1 MALPDPLA
9 LLRAYLLPL
18 VAPVPVVVRVP
29 DPRPEKLVQIRRV
42 GGPAVAPVRDRPRID
57 VLAWAA
63 TDAEAVAL
71 QSTARSAIWALRGT
85 GTLGVMVYDVEEFL
99 GPRLDDDP
107 EYAVPRCWATYQL
120 TIRADDITP
129 APAT

>member
-9 LLRAYLLPL
+9 LLRTYLLPL

-85 GTLGVMVYDVEEFL
+85 GTGGKVLTFARRERAGEE
-99 GPRLDDDP
+99 
-107 EYAVPRCWATYQL
+107 
-120 TIRADDITP
+120 
-129 APAT
+129 